1 MAGSISLSLSQQF
14 DPAGK
19 PYAGGQVFFIQAG
32 TVATPQ
38 NAFQDLGLTLPWPNP
53 YTLLAD
59 GRLPNVYFADG
70 YIKVRITDKTGVQI
84 FNQDNIPV
92 TGPSS
97 GGGGGGGVDPT
108 TVSSTGDVK
117 WRLESGVIS
126 GWVRINGRTIGN
138 ASSGATERANADTA
152 ALFSY
157 IWSTYADAVAAVVGG
172 RGISAAADFAA
183 NKQITLLNGRA
194 REIRGLDD
202 MGNAAAGA
210 FPSVTFR
217 TGNATTPGADGGVA
231 STTLA
236 AAQIPSITS
245 TASPSLSVSTTTTG
259 FVAGNT
265 GDNTP
270 INVGN
275 GGTNSGYTV
284 SIGGSPTVA
293 HQAATGAATGTVSST
308 SNNTGSQAVPMYA
321 PFLLGT
327 LFWKL

>member
-152 ALFSY
+152 GLFSY

-210 FPSVTFR
+210 FPGVTFR

-231 STTLA
+231 STTLTL
-236 AAQIPSITS
+236 AQLPTGITS
-245 TASPSLSVSTTTTG
+245 APGTPWALNVSNILSSVNNVLSLFSSASGANVFAAFAPSTTSAVSNP
-259 FVAGNT
+259 VANGTVTSTNT
-265 GDNTP
+265 GGQAFP
-270 INVGN
+270 Q
-275 GGTNSGYTV
+275 YT
-284 SIGGSPTVA
+284 
-293 HQAATGAATGTVSST
+293 
-308 SNNTGSQAVPMYA
+308 